1 MYSASGINTFNVYSE
16 QAKSDFFNLCTFW
29 ISGFTQVL
37 LLLSQNDNLIIVIGT
52 HNSHKY
58 IVAQYS
64 HTYHLANHYL

>member
-1 MYSASGINTFNVYSE
+1 MYNSE

-52 HNSHKY
+52 HNSHMS
-58 IVAQYS
+58 S
-64 HTYHLANHYL
+64 HDQQFVDYYQLLKLHTFVC